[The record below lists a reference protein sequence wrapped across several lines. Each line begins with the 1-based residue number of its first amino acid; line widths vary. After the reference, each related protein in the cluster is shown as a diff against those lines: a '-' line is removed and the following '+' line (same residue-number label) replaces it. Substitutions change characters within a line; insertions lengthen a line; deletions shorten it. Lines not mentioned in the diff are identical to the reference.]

1 MSEKE
6 KEAENRVWTVPNVLT
21 MFRIVLIP
29 IFVVLYLK
37 GQYIPSLVVI
47 GLSALSDMLDGFIA
61 RKFNMVSSLGKA
73 LDPIADKLSQL
84 ALMLCL
90 LQRFWPQ
97 MLIPIVIIVIKELTT
112 GIVALVT
119 VHKTKLVKG
128 AVWHGKVTTVLLYAM
143 MMLHVIW
150 FDIPNTVSWI
160 TVLVASAMMLLSFV
174 LYNLRYIQVLKAY
187 KEGAEPEE
195 TLKEDLEKAADFN
208 QETEQQE
215 EQEETELPDT
225 AVTE

>member
-1 MSEKE
+1 MTDSEKR
-6 KEAENRVWTVPNVLT
+6 AESRVWTVPNILT

-29 IFVVLYLK
+29 VFVFLYLK
-37 GQYIPSLVVI
+37 GHYIPSLVVI
-47 GLSALSDMLDGFIA
+47 GLSALSDILDGFIA

-97 MLIPIVIIVIKELTT
+97 MLIPVIIIVIKELTT

-119 VHKTKLVKG
+119 VKKTKVVRG

-150 FDIPNTVSWI
+150 YDIPSTVSWI
-160 TVLVASAMMLLSFV
+160 TVLVASAMMLLSFI
-174 LYNLRYIQVLKAY
+174 LYNANYVKVLSEYRK
-187 KEGAEPEE
+187 
-195 TLKEDLEKAADFN
+195 EKAKQEEN
-208 QETEQQE
+208 GEENETEA
-215 EQEETELPDT
+215 ELPDP
-225 AVTE
+225 AVSE

>member
-1 MSEKE
+1 MSKQEKGPE
-6 KEAENRVWTVPNVLT
+6 DRIWTIPNVLT

-29 IFVVLYLK
+29 FFVFLYLK
-37 GQYIPSLVVI
+37 GYYVPSLVVI
-47 GLSALSDMLDGFIA
+47 GLSAVTDILDGIIA

-97 MLIPIVIIVIKELTT
+97 MLIPVILIVVKELTT

-119 VHKTKLVKG
+119 VKKTKLVKS
-128 AVWHGKVTTVLLYAM
+128 AVWHGKLTTVLLYAM

-150 FDIPNTVSWI
+150 YDIPPIVSWI
-160 TVLVASAMMLLSFV
+160 SIFIASAMMLVSFALYIIRYAKMLSEK
-174 LYNLRYIQVLKAY
+174 R
-187 KEGAEPEE
+187 KEDEEEE
-195 TLKEDLEKAADFN
+195 TAEEKVAEESE
-208 QETEQQE
+208 ET
-215 EQEETELPDT
+215 ETELPDE
-225 AVTE
+225 AVSE